1 MCWSASF
8 AEHKNIEELKMTK
21 LIKLKTVLERTGLG
35 RSTLYN
41 YINQGMFPQPVSL
54 GERSVAWVESEVEDW
69 IQNQIRR
76 RGFSNFYI

>member
-1 MCWSASF
+1 
-8 AEHKNIEELKMTK
+8 MTR
-21 LIKLKTVLERTGLG
+21 LLKLKTVMEVTGLG

-41 YINQGMFPQPVSL
+41 YINQGQFPRPVLL